1 MLSQPAVLIA
11 DDEEIYVTIVTKI
24 LERAGI
30 KVLSACDGIEAVR
43 LYERHRHE
51 IDLVLLDIQM
61 PRMNG
66 VETFRCLKE
75 LPGDLRVVM
84 VSGHVSA
91 SNKKQLDLLG
101 PAGYIEK
108 PFTTEAL
115 SVFIRPLLGEQSPL
129 CDV

>member
-1 MLSQPAVLIA
+1 MLMQPAVLIA
-11 DDEEIYVTIVTKI
+11 DDEEIYVTIITRM
-24 LERAGI
+24 LELAGI
-30 KVLSACDGIEAVR
+30 KVISACDGVEAVR
-43 LYERHRHE
+43 LYEQHRGE
-51 IDLVLLDIQM
+51 IGLVLLDIQM

-66 VETFRCLKE
+66 VETFRCLKK
-75 LPGDLRVVM
+75 LPGNLRVVM

-115 SVFIRPLLGEQSPL
+115 SAYIRPLLGQERPAA
-129 CDV
+129 